1 TYYGKLGAVEPVYPE
16 TLAYVDG
23 I

>member
-1 TYYGKLGAVEPVYPE
+1 YYGKLGAVEPVYPE

>member
-1 TYYGKLGAVEPVYPE
+1 YYGKLGAVEPVYKE
-16 TLAYVDG
+16 TISYVDG